1 MEDVEKEKKTKLKE
15 RAAVTARI
23 KTRRKDKTKTKTKT
37 KTNKPMKNQKNTT
50 REARKLLR
58 RRPEKEMTARRRRWL
73 VPCLVSPPWSE
84 TETSLWLM
92 RKLTKWSLQ
101 SSVLVLSSSKSLK
114 STAEARPGLLR
125 LPRPSLT

>member
-1 MEDVEKEKKTKLKE
+1 MEAKRKRKNKVERESRSNRKNKNKKKGQ
-15 RAAVTARI
+15 
-23 KTRRKDKTKTKTKT
+23 
-37 KTNKPMKNQKNTT
+37 NKNTT

-58 RRPEKEMTARRRRWL
+58 RRPGKEMTERRRRWL

-101 SSVLVLSSSKSLK
+101 SSVLVLSSCKSLK